1 MNNRRTFILVAV
13 VFIALSAVLLARLGA
28 KDAQTAGKTE
38 ESSLADEVFAPVE
51 DPAMGWQVV
60 ETAQDS
66 IAGENGNYG
75 GATTPEPT
83 TVSEVGSNST
93 TIALEASQT
102 QAGAYINPPTATNQ
116 PGSTAVP
123 GVTPTA
129 TTGSTLAPTST
140 PTPTQTLIPTEVFT
154 PYDWTGQ
161 WTVFFGEDGGLLF
174 RATLVVSREGN
185 TITGIH
191 STQIFTGTL
200 SADGMTVSG
209 TWVNPPATGTFSWR
223 IIDDNQFC
231 GNMDVDLAYCAA
243 RRGASRP
250 APCFCLGPED

>member
-1 MNNRRTFILVAV
+1 MAV
-13 VFIALSAVLLARLGA
+13 VFIALSAVLLARLTVNDG
-28 KDAQTAGKTE
+28 QTAGKTE
-38 ESSLADEVFAPVE
+38 ESSLADEALAPVE
-51 DPAMGWQVV
+51 DPATGWQVV
-60 ETAQDS
+60 ETAQAS
-66 IAGENGNYG
+66 GTGENGG
-75 GATTPEPT
+75 FQADATPQPT
-83 TVSEVGSNST
+83 TIAEMGLTST
-93 TIALEASQT
+93 TIAQEASQT
-102 QAGAYINPPTATNQ
+102 QSGAFINPPTATTQ
-116 PGSTAVP
+116 PGSTSVP
-123 GVTPTA
+123 GITPTA

-140 PTPTQTLIPTEVFT
+140 PTPTQTSIPTEVFT
-154 PYDWTGQ
+154 PFDWTGQ
-161 WTVFFGEDGGLLF
+161 WTAFFGEDGGLLF